1 MHYRWPSSLAVAV
14 GLVFAAL
21 PASAQAPAGMPGAPG
36 QGGRGGRGAPPPVTG
51 PWSDSTLSPD
61 RRAELLLGQMTLD
74 EKIAILHGGGG
85 FGQAAAPG
93 ATASNGGA
101 GFASAVPRLGIP
113 AIPMADAAVG
123 VTRSEEHTSEL
134 QSPMYLVCRLF
145 FLNDP
150 ATTEIYPLS
159 LHDALPIYGGA
170 GFASAV
176 PRLGIPAIQMAD
188 AAVGVTRG
196 ASNSRYSTPLPNAV
210 STASTWDVRMACQYG
225 ALIGQELRD
234 QGYTMSLGG
243 GVNITREPRNGRN
256 FEYKGEDPILAGK
269 LVGQEMKC
277 LQAKGIIG
285 DIKHFAV
292 NDQETGRNIGN
303 AILDKRTL
311 RETDL
316 LPLA

>member
-51 PWSDSTLSPD
+51 RRSDSTLPPD

-74 EKIAILHGGGG
+74 EKIAILHGAGG
-85 FGQAAAPG
+85 FGQAAVPG
-93 ATASNGGA
+93 ATASN
-101 GFASAVPRLGIP
+101 
-113 AIPMADAAVG
+113 
-123 VTRSEEHTSEL
+123 
-134 QSPMYLVCRLF
+134 
-145 FLNDP
+145 
-150 ATTEIYPLS
+150 
-159 LHDALPIYGGA
+159 GGA

-210 STASTWDVRMACQYG
+210 STASTGDVRMACQYG

-234 QGYTMSLGG
+234 HGYTMSLGG
-243 GVNITREPRNGRN
+243 GAP
-256 FEYKGEDPILAGK
+256 AW
-269 LVGQEMKC
+269 
-277 LQAKGIIG
+277 
-285 DIKHFAV
+285 AV
-292 NDQETGRNIGN
+292 NLHHETY
-303 AILDKRTL
+303 
-311 RETDL
+311 
-316 LPLA
+316 